1 MQRTLGI
8 VSFNKKPNIVE
19 KISIQDD
26 LSIVFEKKFE
36 LSVESAKLALDKQTK
51 EPQTVFGFIL
61 EGSNAIEDWLNIVDS
76 EQSKSLLF
84 HGSLNPENAQTEINW
99 FQSESF
105 PSTSSTSTASSSS
118 SSSSAIPVKV
128 ANNRKNV
135 IKKTTTSTK
144 QSSVS
149 GTTSPHQ
156 RKLAL
161 RDTTSSP
168 DGPRNSLRKPAPI
181 VRNSKIP
188 NTRTPTTTTPLKTSR
203 ISNTTRVA
211 TPTTRTTATPPIR
224 TATSKP
230 AAKPTTKST
239 TKQLVPRRSELN
251 GRRGSLVTAT
261 ATATATTKLTTT
273 TKGGVSKNTP
283 PTSIITGRTRKY
295 SKITEKKPVLNTTTA
310 TKPKS
315 EKPVVVEK
323 EEQVKEVNNENKSD
337 EPVAVVEAEA
347 AKEEEDEAIVVKE
360 EKVEVVEED
369 EDEDEAIVVD
379 AFDEEPQEIKVEQDE
394 VIPTED
400 EEESHVLTQ
409 QPVSHPSTCSSAD
422 EHDAEVAAATSHQN
436 TDAQHVKIA
445 ASIFQNSSRRSSSFS
460 PNSVSSLPRPE
471 TPEVD
476 QLRLRFENIIQT
488 SSPNLT
494 NELQA
499 FPRRPS
505 SKMSPE
511 FISRIKEMKPKGPVG
526 SKVKSMVELFMDEN
540 LNKWEF

>member
-1 MQRTLGI
+1 M
-8 VSFNKKPNIVE
+8 
-19 KISIQDD
+19 
-26 LSIVFEKKFE
+26 
-36 LSVESAKLALDKQTK
+36 
-51 EPQTVFGFIL
+51 
-61 EGSNAIEDWLNIVDS
+61 
-76 EQSKSLLF
+76 
-84 HGSLNPENAQTEINW
+84 
-99 FQSESF
+99 
-105 PSTSSTSTASSSS
+105 
-118 SSSSAIPVKV
+118 
-128 ANNRKNV
+128 
-135 IKKTTTSTK
+135 
-144 QSSVS
+144 
-149 GTTSPHQ
+149 
-156 RKLAL
+156 
-161 RDTTSSP
+161 
-168 DGPRNSLRKPAPI
+168 
-181 VRNSKIP
+181 
-188 NTRTPTTTTPLKTSR
+188 
-203 ISNTTRVA
+203 
-211 TPTTRTTATPPIR
+211 
-224 TATSKP
+224 
-230 AAKPTTKST
+230 
-239 TKQLVPRRSELN
+239 
-251 GRRGSLVTAT
+251 
-261 ATATATTKLTTT
+261 
-273 TKGGVSKNTP
+273 
-283 PTSIITGRTRKY
+283 
-295 SKITEKKPVLNTTTA
+295 
-310 TKPKS
+310 
-315 EKPVVVEK
+315 
-323 EEQVKEVNNENKSD
+323 
-337 EPVAVVEAEA
+337 
-347 AKEEEDEAIVVKE
+347 
-360 EKVEVVEED
+360 
-369 EDEDEAIVVD
+369 D